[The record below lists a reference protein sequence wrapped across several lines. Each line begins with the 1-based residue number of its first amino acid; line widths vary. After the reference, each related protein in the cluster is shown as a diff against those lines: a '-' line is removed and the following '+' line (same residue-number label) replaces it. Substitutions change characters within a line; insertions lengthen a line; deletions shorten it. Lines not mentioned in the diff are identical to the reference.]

1 MGNRQKCGKLCGK
14 SVENLPRRGM
24 GPALGRLA
32 GERRGVGRLAG
43 ERRGVGRLAG
53 ERRGAGRLAGERRGA
68 GRLAG
73 ERRGAGRLAGERRGG
88 RWCGTREL
96 RRARW
101 LAFFPREKTLDKL
114 CKSILDWK

>member
-1 MGNRQKCGKLCGK
+1 M
-14 SVENLPRRGM
+14 ENLPQRGM
-24 GPALGRLA
+24 GPAL
-32 GERRGVGRLAG
+32 
-43 ERRGVGRLAG
+43 GRLAG

-68 GRLAG
+68 GLRLAGERRGVGRLAG

-101 LAFFPREKTLDKL
+101 LAFFPGEKTLDKL